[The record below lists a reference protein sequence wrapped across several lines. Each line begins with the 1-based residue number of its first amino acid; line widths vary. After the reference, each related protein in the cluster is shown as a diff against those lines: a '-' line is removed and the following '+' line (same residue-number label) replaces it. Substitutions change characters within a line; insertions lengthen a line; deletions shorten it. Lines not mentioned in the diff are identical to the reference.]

1 MIFPHTLG
9 GSAIFFLVRVIQVY
23 NFLILAR
30 VLASWIVRDP
40 TNQIYHFLY
49 SITEPLLGRIRKI
62 MPMMGLDLSPIIA
75 YFLLNLIA
83 NLLISLI

>member
-1 MIFPHTLG
+1 LILPHSLG
-9 GSAIFFLVRVIQVY
+9 SSAIFFLVRIIQVY

-30 VLASWIVRDP
+30 VLASWVVRNP
-40 TNQIYHFLY
+40 ENQIYHFLF

-62 MPMMGLDLSPIIA
+62 MPAMGLDLSPIIA

-83 NLLISLI
+83 NLLTSLI

>member
-83 NLLISLI
+83 KLLISLI